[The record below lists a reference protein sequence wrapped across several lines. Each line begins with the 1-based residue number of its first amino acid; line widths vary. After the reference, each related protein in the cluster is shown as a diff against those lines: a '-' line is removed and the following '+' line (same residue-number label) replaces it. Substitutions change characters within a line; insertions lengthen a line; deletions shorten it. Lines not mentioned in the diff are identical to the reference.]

1 MSKKVR
7 QYIGILSAVI
17 AYYIIHEGAHLL
29 YALYL
34 GVFKQ
39 INFIGLGIQ
48 VDIYASQLTDI
59 EMAVFC
65 ILGSI
70 ATLISAYI
78 LIISIDKIRTVSSLV
93 IKAAFYYITMMM
105 LFADPMYLG
114 ILFGFVGGGDMNG
127 ITLVINESIARVIF
141 IAVLVINVALF
152 LKVVLPKYRSMFES
166 EKML

>member
-1 MSKKVR
+1 MSKKAR
-7 QYIGILSAVI
+7 QYIGILSSII
-17 AYYIIHEGAHLL
+17 AYYVVHEGAHLL
-29 YALYL
+29 YALHL
-34 GVFKQ
+34 GVFKK

-105 LFADPMYLG
+105 LFADPIY
-114 ILFGFVGGGDMNG
+114 FGVLYKLVGGGDMNG
-127 ITLVINESIARVIF
+127 IALVINESIVKVIF
-141 IAVLVINVALF
+141 IAILVINVALF
-152 LKVVLPKYRSMFES
+152 LKAVLPKYQLMFES

>member
-1 MSKKVR
+1 MSKKAR
-7 QYIGILSAVI
+7 QYIGILSAI
-17 AYYIIHEGAHLL
+17 ISYYVIHEGAHLL
-29 YALYL
+29 YALHL

-48 VDIYASQLTDI
+48 VDIYASRLTDI

-78 LIISIDKIRTVSSLV
+78 LIISINKIRTISSLI

-105 LFADPMYLG
+105 LFADPMYLC
-114 ILFGFVGGGDMNG
+114 ILCGFVGGGDMNG
-127 ITLVINESIARVIF
+127 IALVINESIVRIIFVVILF
-141 IAVLVINVALF
+141 VNIVIF
-152 LKVVLPKYRSMFES
+152 LKVVLPKYRLMFES
-166 EKML
+166 EKVL